1 MTQSLPSSAVSSNF
15 SLSDFRALGVCSDG
29 LRRVEAF
36 GGAIENTAAGWQAY
50 IDANPEAWRAPL
62 FVAWKLHKRG
72 DISCPDLI
80 WRVARIAFREQP
92 DRNATLRQYGETLG
106 PGNWREARSAAYD
119 AAAYA
124 AAADAADAAYDAAA
138 AAAYAAA
145 DAAYAAAYAA
155 YADNAAAYADNAA
168 AYAAD
173 AADNAAYAA
182 ADADAAD
189 AAYARK
195 RVRAEIVAL
204 AVEVLTGGA
213 K

>member
-1 MTQSLPSSAVSSNF
+1 MSNLTMKTF
-15 SLSDFRALGVCSDG
+15 SLSDFRALGVCDGG

-50 IDANPEAWRAPL
+50 INANPDAWRAPL
-62 FVAWKLHKRG
+62 FTAWRLRKRG

-124 AAADAADAAYDAAA
+124 AYADAADAAYDAAA

-145 DAAYAAAYAA
+145 DAA
-155 YADNAAAYADNAA
+155 
-168 AYAAD
+168 
-173 AADNAAYAA
+173 
-182 ADADAAD
+182 D

-195 RVRAEIVAL
+195 RVRAEIVAM
-204 AVEVLTGGA
+204 AVEALTGGA
-213 K
+213 L

>member
-36 GGAIENTAAGWQAY
+36 GGAIENSAAGWQAY
-50 IDANPEAWRAPL
+50 IDANPDAWRAPL
-62 FVAWKLHKRG
+62 FTAWRLRKRG

-119 AAAYA
+119 AAADA
-124 AAADAADAAYDAAA
+124 AAADAADAAY
-138 AAAYAAA
+138 AA
-145 DAAYAAAYAA
+145 DAA
-155 YADNAAAYADNAA
+155 
-168 AYAAD
+168 
-173 AADNAAYAA
+173 
-182 ADADAAD
+182 
-189 AAYARK
+189 ARK

-204 AVEVLTGGA
+204 AVEALAVLNSELA
-213 K
+213 SA

>member
-1 MTQSLPSSAVSSNF
+1 MKTLTTDN
-15 SLSDFRALGVCSDG
+15 FRALGVCDDG
-29 LRRVEAF
+29 LSRVEAF

-50 IDANPEAWRAPL
+50 IDANPDAWRAPL
-62 FVAWKLHKRG
+62 FTAWRLHKRG

-80 WRVARIAFREQP
+80 WKIARIAFREQP
-92 DRNATLRQYGETLG
+92 ERNAALRVYGETLG
-106 PGNWREARSAAYD
+106 ADNWREAR
-119 AAAYA
+119 
-124 AAADAADAAYDAAA
+124 DAAYA

-145 DAAYAAAYAA
+145 DAADAAAYAAAAYAA
-155 YADNAAAYADNAA
+155 YAYAAADAADAA

-173 AADNAAYAA
+173 AAAAYAA
-182 ADADAAD
+182 ADAADADAYAAYAAD
-189 AAYARK
+189 AYAAYARK

>member
-1 MTQSLPSSAVSSNF
+1 MTAMIPQSF
-15 SLSDFRALGVCSDG
+15 SLSDFRTLGVCSDG

-62 FVAWKLHKRG
+62 FVAWKLHRAG
-72 DISCPDLI
+72 GISCPDLI
-80 WRVARIAFREQP
+80 WKIARIAFREQP
-92 DRNATLRQYGETLG
+92 ERNAALRVYGETLG
-106 PGNWREARSAAYD
+106 PDNWREAR
-119 AAAYA
+119 
-124 AAADAADAAYDAAA
+124 
-138 AAAYAAA
+138 

-155 YADNAAAYADNAA
+155 D
-168 AYAAD
+168 
-173 AADNAAYAA
+173 
-182 ADADAAD
+182 
-189 AAYARK
+189 AYARK